1 MSEEQRRA
9 GLKRRQR
16 VRTQISDAMSR
27 LQRVDAKD
35 KDELFQMLIA
45 NGVDDDVP
53 AIKDALGKL
62 GSVGVLEYTH
72 PILLADERER
82 HHILVFKRPYVAP

>member
-9 GLKRRQR
+9 GLERRRR
-16 VRTQISDAMSR
+16 VRTQISDAMSK
-27 LQRVDAKD
+27 LERVNAKD
-35 KDELFQMLIA
+35 KDELFQILIA

-62 GSVGVLEYTH
+62 AAVGVLEYTH
-72 PILLADERER
+72 PILLTNERER
-82 HHILVFKRPYVAP
+82 RHILVFKKPYIAD